1 MTSFETQLATN
12 PLFFDRASCDW
23 PTGFFIYIFTT
34 LLSLP
39 VFSDD
44 DTRVKLI
51 KGKNDY
57 VNANY
62 VTVSFF
68 FVFACSL
75 RLVFLEAS

>member
-1 MTSFETQLATN
+1 VTSFETQLATN
-12 PLFFDRASCDW
+12 PLFFDRA
-23 PTGFFIYIFTT
+23 TGFLIYVFTT

-62 VTVSFF
+62 VKVSFFF
-68 FVFACSL
+68 FVFAVSL
-75 RLVFLEAS
+75 RLVFLEVS